1 MDIVY
6 LGHSS
11 FRLKGKV
18 ASLVTDPFDPSMVG
32 FSFPKVSADIVTVSH
47 DHKDHNKTELVKD
60 VKKVINGPG
69 EYEINGVS
77 LIGIQ
82 SFHDD
87 KKGKLRGKN
96 TIYVIE
102 IDGLRIVHLGD
113 LGHKLS
119 ERIVEQIGSVD
130 ILMVPVGGEY
140 TIDAS
145 IAAEVVRSIEPKLII
160 PMHFKTPKL
169 KQKTF
174 SKLTTEEPF
183 VKELGLPV
191 EKTNKLNVNISSIGE
206 DQKVILLETKQ

>member
-11 FRLKGKV
+11 FRLKGKI
-18 ASLVTDPFDPSMVG
+18 ASLVTDPFDPKMVG
-32 FSFPKVSADIVTVSH
+32 LPFPKVSADIVTVSH
-47 DHKDHNKTELVKD
+47 DHQDHNKTELVKD
-60 VKKVINGPG
+60 VKKVIAGPG

-77 LIGIQ
+77 VIGIQ

-102 IDGLRIVHLGD
+102 MDGLRIVHLGD

-119 ERIVEQIGSVD
+119 ERIIEQIGNID
-130 ILMVPVGGEY
+130 ILMIPVGGEY
-140 TIDAS
+140 TINTP
-145 IAAEVVRSIEPKLII
+145 IAVEVVHAIEPKLVI

-169 KQKTF
+169 KPETF
-174 SKLTTEEPF
+174 AKLTTEESF
-183 VKELGLPV
+183 VKELGLPI
-191 EKTNKLNVNISSIGE
+191 EKTNKLNVDINSIGE
-206 DQKVILLETKQ
+206 DQKVILLEVK

>member
-18 ASLVTDPFDPSMVG
+18 ASLVTDPFDPKMVG
-32 FSFPKVSADIVTVSH
+32 LSFPKVSADIVTVSH
-47 DHKDHNKTELVKD
+47 DHQDHNKTELIKD
-60 VKKVINGPG
+60 VKKIVAGPG

-77 LIGIQ
+77 IIGIQ

-96 TIYVIE
+96 TIYIIE
-102 IDGLRIVHLGD
+102 MDGLRIAHLGD

-119 ERIVEQIGSVD
+119 EKMVEQIGNVD
-130 ILMVPVGGEY
+130 ILMIPVGGEY
-140 TIDAS
+140 TIDTPTAVE
-145 IAAEVVRSIEPKLII
+145 IVRAIEPKLII
-160 PMHFKTPKL
+160 PMHFKIPKL
-169 KQKTF
+169 KKETF
-174 SKLTTEEPF
+174 AKLTTEEPF
-183 VKELGLPV
+183 VKELGLPI

-206 DQKVILLETKQ
+206 DQKVILLEVK

>member
-18 ASLVTDPFDPSMVG
+18 ASLVTDPFDPKMVG
-32 FSFPKVSADIVTVSH
+32 LSFPKVSADIVTVSH
-47 DHKDHNKTELVKD
+47 DHKDHNKVELVKD
-60 VKKVINGPG
+60 VKKVIAGPG

-77 LIGIQ
+77 VIGIQ
-82 SFHDD
+82 SYHDD

-102 IDGLRIVHLGD
+102 MDGLRIVHLGD

-119 ERIVEQIGSVD
+119 ERMVEQIGNVD
-130 ILMVPVGGEY
+130 ILMIPVGGEY
-140 TIDAS
+140 TINTS
-145 IAAEVVRSIEPKLII
+145 IAVEVVRSIEPKLVI

-169 KQKTF
+169 KPETF
-174 SKLTTEEPF
+174 AKLTTEESF
-183 VKELGLPV
+183 VKELGLPI

-206 DQKVILLETKQ
+206 DQKVILFEIK